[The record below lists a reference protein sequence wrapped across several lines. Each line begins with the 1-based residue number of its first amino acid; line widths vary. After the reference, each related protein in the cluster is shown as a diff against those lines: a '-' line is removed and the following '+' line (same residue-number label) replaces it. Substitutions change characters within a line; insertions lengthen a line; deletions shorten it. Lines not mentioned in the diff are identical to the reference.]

1 MMPTQHY
8 SPAYKQTLNIRAS
21 VICKRWTLDRESC
34 PLIYGAFRNLS
45 DLIAGFTMHHF
56 SDLLQKTLAIY
67 FPLSY

>member
-1 MMPTQHY
+1 MPTQHY
-8 SPAYKQTLNIRAS
+8 SPSCKHSTLEQVLF